1 MSVQIIKKAVKH
13 INIKVRPTG
22 EVILTAPLQTEDAH
36 IDFILA
42 KRADWIA
49 QKLDFYKMNQPAQ
62 AKEYVSGENIR
73 YLGRNYRLKVIQSDE
88 ESVKLQR
95 AYLHLFVKD
104 KSDLERKKKLVKAW
118 YKSRAKIHFHKA
130 LLKYQPLVKK
140 EVATVTIREMK
151 TRWGSCHPS
160 KAYINLN
167 SSLICKL
174 TECIE
179 YVVLHELAHLEHP
192 NHSKQFYNYMSLH
205 MPDWKRRKMKLER
218 RD

>member
-22 EVILTAPLQTEDAH
+22 EVILTAPLQTKDEH
-36 IDFILA
+36 IDFVLA

-49 QKLDFYKMNQPAQ
+49 QKLEFYIKNQPAQ

-88 ESVKLQR
+88 EYVKLQR
-95 AYLHLFVKD
+95 AHLHLFVKD
-104 KSDLERKKKLVKAW
+104 KSDLEKKKKLVKAW
-118 YKSRAKIHFHKA
+118 YKGRAKIHFHKA
-130 LLKYQPLVKK
+130 LLKYQPLIIK
-140 EVATVTIREMK
+140 EVKTVTIREMK

-167 SSLICKL
+167 SELICKP

-179 YVVLHELAHLEHP
+179 YVVLHELAHLEHS

-218 RD
+218 RE